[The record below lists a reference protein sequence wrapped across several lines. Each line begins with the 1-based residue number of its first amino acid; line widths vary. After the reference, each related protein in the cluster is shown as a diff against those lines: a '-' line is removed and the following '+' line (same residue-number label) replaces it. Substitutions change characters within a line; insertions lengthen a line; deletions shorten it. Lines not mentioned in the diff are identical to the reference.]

1 MNEHKDKS
9 KNNIEWVTLITGSA
23 VLLILGI
30 LMAVFPEKGV
40 TLSKKMFSVL
50 THQMGW
56 IYLWLGMITLVAVIY
71 FMVTKYGRVYLGDNN
86 PTFKKSSILFMTI
99 AAGFGSATMYWI
111 FMESISYYMGPP
123 PGIIAL
129 SAEAAEISIT
139 ASFWH
144 WGFVPWSSYLV
155 CAILVMYTFYIKG
168 KKSFKFSD
176 ILNDALDGRVPV
188 FLRKIIDILF
198 VVVTMGALSV
208 TLGLSIPM
216 ISSILSDLTGVT
228 RSFGM
233 DMMVIAAIA
242 VVFIA
247 SSFVGLEKGMAR
259 ISSLN
264 IYGCILFLVIVFL
277 ASNKVFAMNFFTNG
291 VGLYIREFFS
301 FGFNTDPISNGGFP
315 QGWTI
320 FYLAYWFTFAP
331 FTGIFIAKIAK
342 GHRLKD
348 ILMLTMLGGGGGS
361 MLMFMITSSYTMNLE
376 LTGKLNCVELMQ
388 TTSANNLIVQV
399 LKTLPMAP
407 VMMSLFAIVAILFM
421 ATSLDGSAFTL
432 AGVTQKRLDENG
444 NPSTKLKMYW
454 CVALVVFPII
464 LTYAKADL
472 NAIKSV
478 AYVVSFPMVVV
489 IIVSLYGTI
498 KGMHKTFGD
507 MSIREIDE
515 YNDNLCNPESA
526 KNISK

>member
-1 MNEHKDKS
+1 MDENKAKS
-9 KNNIEWVTLITGSA
+9 HNNIEWVTLISGSA
-23 VLLILGI
+23 VLLIIGA
-30 LMAVFPEKGV
+30 LMAMFPEEGV
-40 TLSKKMFSVL
+40 ALSKKMFGIL

-56 IYLWLGMITLVAVIY
+56 IYLWLGIITFGAVIY
-71 FMVTKYGRVYLGDNN
+71 FMVAKYGRVYLGDKN
-86 PTFKKSSILFMTI
+86 PSFKKSSILFMTI

-111 FMESISYYMGPP
+111 FMESISYYIGPP
-123 PGIIAL
+123 PGIEPLSIEAGEIA
-129 SAEAAEISIT
+129 IT

-155 CAILVMYTFYIKG
+155 CAILVMYAFYIKG

-176 ILNDALDGRVPV
+176 ILNDALDGRVPTA
-188 FLRKIIDILF
+188 LRKIIDILF

-216 ISSILSDLTGVT
+216 ISSIISNLTGVT

-233 DMMVIAAIA
+233 DMLVIAAIA
-242 VVFIA
+242 TVFIV
-247 SSFVGLEKGMAR
+247 SSFVGLEKGMSR
-259 ISSLN
+259 VSSAN
-264 IYGCILFLVIVFL
+264 IYACITFLLIVFL
-277 ASNKVFAMNFFTNG
+277 AENKAFALNYFTNG
-291 VGLYIREFFS
+291 VGIYIREFFS

-348 ILMLTMLGGGGGS
+348 ILLLTMLGGAGGS

-376 LTGKLNCVELMQ
+376 LTGALNCVELMQ
-388 TTSANNLIVQV
+388 TTDANNLIVQV
-399 LKTLPMAP
+399 LRTLPLSQL
-407 VMMSLFAIVAILFM
+407 MMTLFVVVAILFM

-432 AGVTQKRLDENG
+432 AGVTQKKLDKNG
-444 NPSTKLKMYW
+444 NPDTKLKMYW

-478 AYVVSFPMVVV
+478 AYVVSFPMVIV

-498 KGMHKTFGD
+498 KGMNKTFGE
-507 MSIREIDE
+507 MNVKEIEE
-515 YNDNLCNPESA
+515 YNNNLV
-526 KNISK
+526 K